1 MAEEF
6 FRASYTTGVWAQG
19 EIRPGLYYKTMLG
32 NNLSQLGI
40 DAGQLDPGFDT
51 WSSALWWT
59 TNKFGRSAPFGDFG
73 KHKAAASLLGISF
86 TRSNET
92 AQSQPG
98 EDAPENSQ
106 IRLSDGT
113 SVFSIHAFND
123 SSTIRAAK
131 YEMMST
137 YGGLKYR
144 GASLDVEYY
153 LRWISK
159 IENTGKLP
167 VDHFF
172 DQGFYVQASYM
183 LIPKTLQLY
192 GAGSY
197 VNGEY
202 GKPYEFNI
210 GLNYYP
216 FRNQVFRINP
226 EFINTRNSPVGYLS
240 FPTTQGANGNA
251 FMLNLE
257 LFY

>member
-1 MAEEF
+1 M
-6 FRASYTTGVWAQG
+6 R
-19 EIRPGLYYKTMLG
+19 
-32 NNLSQLGI
+32 QL
-40 DAGQLDPGFDT
+40 
-51 WSSALWWT
+51 
-59 TNKFGRSAPFGDFG
+59 
-73 KHKAAASLLGISF
+73 LLGLF
-86 TRSNET
+86 ACT
-92 AQSQPG
+92 ALHAFAQLPTDPYEEERITLVRAHQPG
-98 EDAPENSQ
+98 QGFHNRP
-106 IRLSDGT
+106 
-113 SVFSIHAFND
+113 
-123 SSTIRAAK
+123 AK

-226 EFINTRNSPVGYLS
+226 ELINTRNSPVGYLS
-240 FPTTQGANGNA
+240 FPTTQAPTA
-251 FMLNLE
+251 MPLC
-257 LFY
+257 